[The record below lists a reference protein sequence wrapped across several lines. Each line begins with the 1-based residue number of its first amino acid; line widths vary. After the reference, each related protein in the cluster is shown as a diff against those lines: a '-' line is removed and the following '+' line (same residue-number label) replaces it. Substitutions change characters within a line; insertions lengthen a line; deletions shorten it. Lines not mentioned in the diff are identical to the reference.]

1 MVLSDLKRISDYSIN
16 KNFQVSQYSVLNSP
30 SENWEGTPKSKYKK
44 TLNLQ
49 LKIKKGIMTGMVW
62 TLSATSAAILFDRNL
77 TERVTDV
84 HAHASV
90 CVRLKQK

>member
-1 MVLSDLKRISDYSIN
+1 
-16 KNFQVSQYSVLNSP
+16 
-30 SENWEGTPKSKYKK
+30 
-44 TLNLQ
+44 
-49 LKIKKGIMTGMVW
+49 MVW

-90 CVRLKQK
+90 YVRLKQKWRGELCRGYKEMKKKKKRRQEKPEK